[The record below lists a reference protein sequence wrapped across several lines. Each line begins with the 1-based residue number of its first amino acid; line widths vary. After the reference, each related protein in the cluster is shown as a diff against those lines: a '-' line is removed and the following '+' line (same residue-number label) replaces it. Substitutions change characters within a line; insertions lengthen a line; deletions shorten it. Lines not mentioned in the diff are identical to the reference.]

1 MKEVLVIGGGI
12 AGIQAALDLAE
23 QGLRVHLVERSPSIG
38 GRMAQLDK
46 TFPTNDCST
55 CILSPKMVDCARHPN
70 IVLHTYAEVQ
80 SVAGEAGAF
89 DVRVL
94 EHARYVDEELCTG
107 CGECAQKCPRKV
119 PDAFN
124 LGLSQRRAIYL
135 EFPQAVPMVMTI
147 DPEQCTYLLRG
158 KCGLCQTVCQ
168 AGAIDFEQ
176 QDRELGLEVGAI
188 VVATGY
194 DFYDPTPL
202 GQYHYHQYPNVI
214 SALEYERLISA
225 SGPTGGHLRRPSD
238 GEPAKTIGFVQCA
251 GSRHVR
257 HNRYCSTVC
266 CVHSTKEAVLAW
278 EHDHDVRSYVFYT
291 DLRGSGKGFREYI
304 DRAKRAFAVTFVHG
318 RVAQILEDE
327 SHNPIVKYEDATTL
341 RPQRMAVDL
350 AVLATSLVPRHDAPQ
365 LADTL
370 DIELDEFG
378 FVRVD
383 PFAPTDTSRPGVVAC
398 GCCLGP
404 ADIPQSVAQASAA
417 AARAAEIA
425 LA

>member
-1 MKEVLVIGGGI
+1 VKEVLVIGGGI

-23 QGLRVHLVERSPSIG
+23 QGLRVHLVERAPSIG

-70 IVLHTYAEVQ
+70 IVLHTYSELEAVQ
-80 SVAGEAGAF
+80 GEAGAF
-89 DVRVL
+89 AVRL
-94 EHARYVDEELCTG
+94 LQRARYVDEELCTG
-107 CGECAQKCPRKV
+107 CGECALKCPRKV

-124 LGLSQRRAIYL
+124 IGLNQRRAIYL
-135 EFPQAVPMVMTI
+135 HFPQAVPLVMTI
-147 DPEQCTYLLRG
+147 DPEQCIFLTQG
-158 KCGLCQTVCQ
+158 KCGACVKICQ

-176 QDRELGLEVGAI
+176 RDRYLELEVGAI
-188 VVATGY
+188 VIATGY
-194 DFYDPTPL
+194 DFYDPTPI
-202 GQYHYHQYPNVI
+202 GQYGYHRYPNVI
-214 SALEYERLISA
+214 TALEYERLISA

-238 GEPAKTIGFVQCA
+238 GQRAKTIGFVQCT

-257 HNRYCSTVC
+257 YNRYCSTVC

-278 EHDHDVRSYVFYT
+278 EHDHEARSLIFYT

-304 DRAKRAFAVTFVHG
+304 DRAERDYSTAFVHG
-318 RVAQILEDE
+318 RVAQILEDDE
-327 SHNPIVKYEDATTL
+327 HNPIIKYEDATTS
-341 RPQRMAVDL
+341 RPQRTKVDL
-350 AVLATSLVPRHDAPQ
+350 AVLATSLVPRHDAPR
-365 LADTL
+365 LAQVL
-370 DIELDEFG
+370 NVELDEFG
-378 FVRVD
+378 FVKAD
-383 PFAPTDTSRPGVVAC
+383 PLTPTDTSRAGIVAC

-417 AARAAEIA
+417 AARAAEWA

>member
-1 MKEVLVIGGGI
+1 VNEVLVIGGGI

-23 QGLRVHLVERSPSIG
+23 QGLRVHLVERLPSIG

-55 CILSPKMVDCARHPN
+55 CILSPKMVECARHPN
-70 IVLHTYAEVQ
+70 IVLHTYSEVEAV
-80 SVAGEAGAF
+80 SGSAGAF
-89 DVRVL
+89 EVQVRKR
-94 EHARYVDEELCTG
+94 ARYVDEERCTG
-107 CGECAQKCPRKV
+107 CGDCARKCPRKV

-124 LGLSQRRAIYL
+124 VGLDKRRAIYL
-135 EFPQAVPMVMTI
+135 HFPQAVPMVMTI
-147 DPEQCTYLLRG
+147 DADHCTYLTRG
-158 KCGLCQTVCQ
+158 KCGLCQMICE

-176 QDRELGLEVGAI
+176 RDQVFSLEVGAI
-188 VVATGY
+188 VMATGY
-194 DFYDPTPL
+194 DFYDPSPI
-202 GQYHYHQYPNVI
+202 GQYHYHRYPHVI
-214 SALEYERLISA
+214 TALEYERLISA

-238 GEPAKTIGFVQCA
+238 DRPAKTIGFVQCA

-278 EHDHDVRSYVFYT
+278 EHDQDTNSYVFFT
-291 DLRGSGKGFREYI
+291 DLRGSGKGFREYME
-304 DRAKRAFAVTFVHG
+304 RAEREYNVNFVHG

-327 SHNPIVKYEDATTL
+327 THNPIIRYEDALSL

-365 LADTL
+365 FAGIL
-370 DIELDEFG
+370 DVELDEFG
-378 FVRVD
+378 FVRTE
-383 PFAPTDTSRPGVVAC
+383 PFAPSDTSRSGVFAC

-417 AARAAEIA
+417 AARAAEVA
-425 LA
+425 LG